1 MDMDSL
7 IKIEGKPIEKLIDVV
22 SNAVGGLLK
31 PWQTVRV
38 AKAQAKSDSIIA
50 IEQAK
55 TNAIIEGDI
64 EKVQYLEAINERLVN
79 KEKRRQKNIE
89 NVVTVAGTIL
99 QTEEKVSEESVNQD
113 WATRFFDIVQDV
125 SDDEMQLLWGRIL
138 AGEIKQPKSY
148 SLRTLETLRNMTK
161 EEAELFQ
168 KVAQFVLIQQDS
180 YIAFLVDSNNNL
192 KKYGIPYYYI
202 AKLIEIGLIQSGD
215 NVRNSYTT
223 NNTLHINK
231 SYFIY
236 GKLVVIIDQMPD
248 ACFFSF
254 PVRLLTTPGKELIKL
269 INIEPNIEYIK
280 KIATEIKNDE
290 VKVSYAK
297 IINIEENGH
306 INYNDLI
313 EL

>member
-55 TNAIIEGDI
+55 TNAIIEGDT

-113 WATRFFDIVQDV
+113 WATRFFDIVQDI
-125 SDDEMQLLWGRIL
+125 SDDEMQFLWGQIL
-138 AGEIKQPKSY
+138 AGEIKQPTSY
-148 SLRTLETLRNMTK
+148 SLRTLEILRNMTK

>member
-1 MDMDSL
+1 MDSI

-138 AGEIKQPKSY
+138 AGEIKQPTSY
-148 SLRTLETLRNMTK
+148 SLRTLEILRNMTK

-202 AKLIEIGLIQSGD
+202 AKLIEIGLIHSGD
-215 NVRNSYTT
+215 NVRQQFNA
-223 NNTLHINK
+223 NNTSEINK
-231 SYFIY
+231 TSIIY
-236 GKLVVIIDQMPD
+236 GNIVMKIDQMPGTD
-248 ACFFSF
+248 LFSF
-254 PVRLLTTPGKELIKL
+254 PVRLLTTPGKELSRLVSIT
-269 INIEPNIEYIK
+269 PNVDYIK
-280 KIATEIKNDE
+280 ELASTIKRE
-290 VKVSYAK
+290 GVTVGYSK
-297 IINIEENGH
+297 IIRIEENGN
-306 INYNDLI
+306 IQYYQPMI

>member
-1 MDMDSL
+1 MDSL

-55 TNAIIEGDI
+55 TNAIIEGDT

-148 SLRTLETLRNMTK
+148 SLRTLEILRNMTK
-161 EEAELFQ
+161 EEAEIFQ
-168 KVAQFVLIQQDS
+168 KVAQFVLVDQD
-180 YIAFLVDSNNNL
+180 IAFLFTSFNDL
-192 KKYGIPYYYI
+192 KNFGIPYYYI
-202 AKLIEIGLIQSGD
+202 AKLVEIGLIQSGD
-215 NVRNSYTT
+215 NVRQQFNA
-223 NNTLHINK
+223 NNTSEINK
-231 SYFIY
+231 TSIIY
-236 GKLVVIIDQMPD
+236 GNIVMKIDQMPGAD
-248 ACFFSF
+248 LFSF
-254 PVRLLTTPGKELIKL
+254 PVRLLTTPGKELARL
-269 INIEPNIEYIK
+269 IPISPNLDYIK
-280 KIATEIKNDE
+280 KMASTIKRDD

-297 IINIEENGH
+297 IISINENGN
-306 INYNDLI
+306 IDYDELI

>member
-1 MDMDSL
+1 MDSL

-161 EEAELFQ
+161 EEAEIFQ
-168 KVAQFVLIQQDS
+168 KVAQFILVDQD
-180 YIAFLVDSNNNL
+180 IAFLFTSFNDL
-192 KKYGIPYYYI
+192 KNFGIPYCYI

-215 NVRNSYTT
+215 NVRQQFNA
-223 NNTLHINK
+223 NNTSEINK
-231 SYFIY
+231 TSIIY
-236 GKLVVIIDQMPD
+236 GNIVMKIDQMPGAD
-248 ACFFSF
+248 LFSF
-254 PVRLLTTPGKELIKL
+254 PVRLLTTPGKELARLIPISPNLDYVKKMASTIKR
-269 INIEPNIEYIK
+269 
-280 KIATEIKNDE
+280 DD
-290 VKVSYAK
+290 VKVSCS
-297 IINIEENGH
+297 IISSNENG
-306 INYNDLI
+306 NVDYDELI

>member
-1 MDMDSL
+1 MDSL